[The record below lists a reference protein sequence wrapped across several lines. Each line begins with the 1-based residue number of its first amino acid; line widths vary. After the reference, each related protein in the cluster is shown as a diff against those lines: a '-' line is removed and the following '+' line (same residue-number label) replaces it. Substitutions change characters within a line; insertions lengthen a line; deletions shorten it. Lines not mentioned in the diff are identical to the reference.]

1 LNLIKSQKK
10 DRITEVYFQ
19 EVNLPTTKT
28 AEKEMRVAER
38 RQARNKSMRSLT
50 KTNVSVAEE
59 MISAGNADAA
69 KAKVKIA
76 ISTLDK
82 EAGKGNIHNNNAA
95 RRKSRL
101 MKKLNKIAAPAKPEA
116 SSRTEKK

>member
-1 LNLIKSQKK
+1 VNLIKSQKK

-50 KTNVSVAEE
+50 KTNVSTAEE

-82 EAGKGNIHNNNAA
+82 EAGKGNIHSNNAA

-116 SSRTEKK
+116 SSKTEKK